1 LPPLGREIGARW
13 WSKVLRPRWAQ
24 DLEKDLWI
32 GQKKKNLILKHV
44 EGTQNGEIWISVI
57 FWFLN
62 VPQ

>member
-1 LPPLGREIGARW
+1 VKLAPGGGPKCYGQDGHRIWKKISGLG
-13 WSKVLRPRWAQ
+13 
-24 DLEKDLWI
+24 
-32 GQKKKNLILKHV
+32 KKKNLILKHV